1 MVFIMMTIG
10 IVSIVIVTMIS
21 GLAMLQTSATK
32 SVDNVIKIIIQKNY
46 FDDNYDDFDDDKD
59 DN

>member
-1 MVFIMMTIG
+1 MAKLAEKPVNSGHKLCVCMWMMF
-10 IVSIVIVTMIS
+10 
-21 GLAMLQTSATK
+21 
-32 SVDNVIKIIIQKNY
+32 IKIIIQKNY